1 MDASELRPDATSGG
15 LALDVPKEALL
26 DALTCPISGKLF
38 VDPVTAVKIREI
50 HALKDEA
57 VAREDYD
64 EAKRLR
70 DGINRLKAVGAK
82 IGQLEARKRAAVEAE
97 DYEAAKLIKVE
108 IDKLRDAGGVTALG
122 ESVGAGS
129 GRARRGEDDEA
140 IFAHVQANRDIIDRP
155 PVDLIQPGGAAPLR
169 FQTTAPA
176 VHTPVWGAASPSTRP
191 TWNGRSCSGRSD
203 CFDRRWKLFAEM
215 SISGFGK
222 ELSR

>member
-1 MDASELRPDATSGG
+1 MADMAID
-15 LALDVPKEALL
+15 LD
-26 DALTCPISGKLF
+26 

-64 EAKRLR
+64 AAKKLR

-97 DYEAAKLIKVE
+97 DYEAAKLIKHE

-129 GRARRGEDDEA
+129 GMARRGEDDEA
-140 IFAHVQANRDIIDRP
+140 IFAHVLQANRDIVERP
-155 PVDLIQPGGAAPLR
+155 PVDLIQPGGRAPGPDLGHLESP
-169 FQTTAPA
+169 APC
-176 VHTPVWGAASPSTRP
+176 RP
-191 TWNGRSCSGRSD
+191 AG
-203 CFDRRWKLFAEM
+203 
-215 SISGFGK
+215 
-222 ELSR
+222 